1 MALSETTLRKG
12 FVEELKR
19 REQLEVT
26 RIEDTL
32 SSGLPDICVSG
43 VHMWIETKVAK
54 NGRVKS
60 KGIQRL
66 TLRRL
71 GRVSASYMLIWDEEH
86 KLTTLVP
93 SSGIPL
99 KGPIGVV
106 DIARKDSTWTEVS
119 GFPCHQQVVDFLLDQ
134 HRATICDCCDRL

>member
-1 MALSETTLRKG
+1 MALSEATLRKG

-71 GRVSASYMLIWDEEH
+71 GRVSPAYMLIWDEER
-86 KLTTLVP
+86 KMTMLIDSLNVP
-93 SSGIPL
+93 RQ
-99 KGPIGVV
+99 GPIK
-106 DIARKDSTWTEVS
+106 ILEVNWEKLS
-119 GFPCHQQVVDFLLDQ
+119 NGPLFPYHKQVVDWLLYKHDN
-134 HRATICDCCDRL
+134 AGED

>member
-1 MALSETTLRKG
+1 MALSEATLRKG

-71 GRVSASYMLIWDEEH
+71 GRVSPAYMLIWDEER
-86 KLTTLVP
+86 KLTTLAHP
-93 SSGIPL
+93 KHIPQQ
-99 KGPIGVV
+99 GPIIVPNV
-106 DIARKDSTWTEVS
+106 ASIDATWIGADHLS
-119 GFPCHQQVVDFLLDQ
+119 CFPYHRQVVNYLMLK
-134 HRATICDCCDRL
+134 HSSLPEIR

>member
-1 MALSETTLRKG
+1 MPLSEATLRKG
-12 FVEELKR
+12 FVEELKS

-26 RIEDTL
+26 RIEDTI

-54 NGRVKS
+54 NGRVTS

-71 GRVSASYMLIWDEEH
+71 GRVSPAYMLIWDDDTG
-86 KLTTLVP
+86 TTQLVDWHDV
-93 SSGIPL
+93 PL
-99 KGPIGVV
+99 QGPIVAAELFSIRRLVGV
-106 DIARKDSTWTEVS
+106 
-119 GFPCHQQVVDFLLDQ
+119 GFPFHRQIVDCLLKM
-134 HRATICDCCDRL
+134 AP

>member
-1 MALSETTLRKG
+1 MALSEATLRKG

-19 REQLEVT
+19 REHLEVT

-54 NGRVKS
+54 GGRVKS

-71 GRVSASYMLIWDEEH
+71 GRVSPAYMLIWDEER
-86 KLTTLVP
+86 KMTMLIDSLN
-93 SSGIPL
+93 IPL
-99 KGPIGVV
+99 QGPIK
-106 DIARKDSTWTEVS
+106 ILEVNWETLNN
-119 GFPCHQQVVDFLLDQ
+119 GQMFPYHKQVVDWLLYKHDNVGE
-134 HRATICDCCDRL
+134 D

>member
-1 MALSETTLRKG
+1 MALSEATLRKG

-43 VHMWIETKVAK
+43 VHMWIETKIAK
-54 NGRVKS
+54 GGRVKS

-71 GRVSASYMLIWDEEH
+71 GRVSPAYMLIWDNEA
-86 KLTTLVP
+86 KTTTLIADND
-93 SSGIPL
+93 IPL
-99 KGPIGVV
+99 QGVLV
-106 DIARKDSTWTEVS
+106 LAEMSALLSYEGQ
-119 GFPCHQQVVDFLLDQ
+119 GFPHHERVVTVLVDL
-134 HRATICDCCDRL
+134 HH